1 MLEQADIHVLK
12 KKNPNIDFTPF
23 MKIKIDHRLKHK
35 TVKLIE
41 YNIGENLGGL
51 GYDNDFL
58 DTTQKAK
65 SMKKMIDNMD
75 FTEIKI
81 FWNAKVLSKTW
92 EDTWQ
97 GENISKRY
105 LIKDCSAQHKN
116 NS

>member
-1 MLEQADIHVLK
+1 
-12 KKNPNIDFTPF
+12 

-81 FWNAKVLSKTW
+81 F
-92 EDTWQ
+92 
-97 GENISKRY
+97 
-105 LIKDCSAQHKN
+105 
-116 NS
+116 